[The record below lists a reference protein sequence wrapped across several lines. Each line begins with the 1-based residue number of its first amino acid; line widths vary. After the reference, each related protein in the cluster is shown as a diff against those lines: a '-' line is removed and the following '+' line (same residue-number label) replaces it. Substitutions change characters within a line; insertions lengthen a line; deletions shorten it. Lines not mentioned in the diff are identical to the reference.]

1 MVELGAK
8 GDFRMDTVPLAP
20 KHDLR
25 EIRGTYEE
33 VTARSFYEN
42 TAVEDYLHV
51 TLTDEEDVPEAVARL
66 RVIYPN
72 LLKLSYDNTRT
83 RSNAVIEGA
92 VDVQSKSPLELFGEL
107 YQLQNN
113 QPMSETQESYL
124 KDLIETI
131 WEGET

>member
-1 MVELGAK
+1 MY
-8 GDFRMDTVPLAP
+8 TVPLIPA
-20 KHDLR
+20 HDLR

-42 TAVEDYLHV
+42 TAVEDYLHI

-72 LLKLSYDNTRT
+72 LMKLSYDNTRT
-83 RSNAVIEGA
+83 RSNASIDGA

-107 YQLQNN
+107 YALQNN
-113 QPMSETQESYL
+113 QPMSEIQQEFMG
-124 KDLIETI
+124 KLIETI
-131 WEGET
+131 WEDTK